1 MYAGDVAERVAV
13 AVPVLEVKDV
23 TSIRL
28 LAVKVVIQEVVNEY
42 PVATA
47 AEFCT

>member
-1 MYAGDVAERVAV
+1 MYAGAVAERVAV
-13 AVPVLEVKDV
+13 AVPVLEVRDV
-23 TSIRL
+23 TITRL
-28 LAVKVVIQEVVNEY
+28 LAENVVIQEVVNEY